1 MSKINFAIETLIKV
15 AQESDISYKHSAGLI
30 YDDKIHSIGV
40 NKFVPF
46 KKYKGI
52 QLYRTIHAELS
63 IFEKIPKRIVKGM
76 DLIVIRVNKGS
87 QLRNSRPCKDCIDE
101 LKRIGIRKV
110 YYSDDTGNIVYEFV
124 EDMINMHTSA
134 GMKYSKRLTG

>member
-1 MSKINFAIETLIKV
+1 MSKINFTIETLIKV
-15 AQESDISYKHSAGLI
+15 AQQSDISYKHSAGLI
-30 YDDKIHSIGV
+30 YDDKIHSISV

-63 IFEKIPKRIVKGM
+63 IFEKIPKRVVKGM
-76 DLIVIRVNKGS
+76 DIIVIRINKKL

-101 LKRIGIRKV
+101 LKQIGIRKV
-110 YYSDDTGNIVYEFV
+110 YYSNDNGDIVYEFV
-124 EDMINMHTSA
+124 ENMIKTHTSA
-134 GMKYSKRLTG
+134 GMKFCKELIR